1 MCKIESI
8 NIKNY
13 RGIQELNITNL
24 KRINILVGNNNAGKT
39 SLLEAIQIFSNPT
52 MYTLSK
58 VSRQRDNYKPEIR
71 MSILDS
77 LYYLFNIKDS
87 NLHSFDIS
95 GIIENN
101 DKNVRIEVDE
111 LQ

>member
-39 SLLEAIQIFSNPT
+39 SLLEAIQIF
-52 MYTLSK
+52 
-58 VSRQRDNYKPEIR
+58 
-71 MSILDS
+71 
-77 LYYLFNIKDS
+77 F
-87 NLHSFDIS
+87 
-95 GIIENN
+95 
-101 DKNVRIEVDE
+101 
-111 LQ
+111 